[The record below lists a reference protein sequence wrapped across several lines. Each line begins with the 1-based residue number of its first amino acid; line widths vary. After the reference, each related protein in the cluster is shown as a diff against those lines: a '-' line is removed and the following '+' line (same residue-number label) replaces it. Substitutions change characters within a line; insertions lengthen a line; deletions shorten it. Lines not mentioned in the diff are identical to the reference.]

1 MLNKILYEGTVMNR
15 VISLA
20 IEQARKTMN
29 QNIGGP
35 FGAAIIDKNGNIIS
49 VSSNTV
55 LRDNDPT
62 AHAEVNAIREA
73 CKKINSYDLSECIL
87 YTTAYP
93 CPMCLSAIIWA
104 NIKKI
109 YFGCRAQDAEK
120 IGFRDDFIY
129 RFIENKCQNGEVLEM
144 YELDREECLQLFKEY
159 SEQSKTI
166 Y

>member
-1 MLNKILYEGTVMNR
+1 MNDIML
-15 VISLA
+15 LA
-20 IEQARKTMN
+20 INRARETMN

-35 FGAAIIDKNGNIIS
+35 FGAAIIDKNGNVIA

-55 LRDNDPT
+55 LQDNDPT
-62 AHAEVNAIREA
+62 AHAEINAIREA
-73 CKKINSYDLSECIL
+73 CKKLYSYDLSECVL

-93 CPMCLSAIIWA
+93 CPMCLSAIIWS
-104 NIKKI
+104 NIKKV
-109 YFGCRAQDAEK
+109 YFGCSAQDAEE

-129 RFIENKCQNGEVLEM
+129 RFIKQDCNDKNILKLH
-144 YELDREECLQLFKEY
+144 ELDREQCLQLFQEY

>member
-1 MLNKILYEGTVMNR
+1 MNEILQAAVNR
-15 VISLA
+15 
-20 IEQARKTMN
+20 ARQTMN

-35 FGAAIIDKNGNIIS
+35 FGAAIINEKGEILA
-49 VSSNTV
+49 VSSNSV

-62 AHAEVNAIREA
+62 AHAEVNAIRAA
-73 CKKINSYDLSECIL
+73 CRQIGSYDLSGCVL

-104 NIKKI
+104 NIKKV
-109 YFGCRAQDAEK
+109 YFGCRPQDAEA

-129 RFIENKCQNGEVLEM
+129 RFIENKCADKSVLEIA
-144 YELDREECLQLFKEY
+144 ELDREDCLRLFAE
-159 SEQSKTI
+159 TI

>member
-1 MLNKILYEGTVMNR
+1 MHEILK
-15 VISLA
+15 LA
-20 IEQARKTMN
+20 IEQARNTMN
-29 QNIGGP
+29 NNVGGP
-35 FGAAIIDKNGNIIS
+35 FGAAIIDENGNILSI
-49 VSSNTV
+49 SSNSV

-73 CKKINSYDLSECIL
+73 CKKCKSYDLSGCVL

-104 NIKKI
+104 NIKKV
-109 YFGCRAQDAEK
+109 YFGCRPEDAEH

-129 RFIENKCQNGEVLEM
+129 RFIENKCKNDDVLEIT
-144 YELDREECLQLFKEY
+144 ELDREDCLKLFDEY
-159 SEQSKTI
+159 KKLNKTI

>member
-1 MLNKILYEGTVMNR
+1 MNEF
-15 VISLA
+15 LLKA

-29 QNIGGP
+29 EDIGGP
-35 FGAAIIDKNGNIIS
+35 FGAVIIDKNGDILS
-49 VSSNTV
+49 VSSNSV

-62 AHAEVNAIREA
+62 AHAEINAIREA
-73 CKKINSYDLSECIL
+73 CKKINSYDLSDCIL

-104 NIKKI
+104 NIKKV
-109 YFGCRAQDAEK
+109 YFGCRPEDAEK

-129 RFIENKCQNGEVLEM
+129 KFIENKSKDKNILDI
-144 YELDREECLQLFKEY
+144 YELNREECLQLFEEY
-159 SEQSKTI
+159 SKKKKTI

>member
-1 MLNKILYEGTVMNR
+1 MNEILSKAVER
-15 VISLA
+15 
-20 IEQARKTMN
+20 ARQTME

-35 FGAAIIDKNGNIIS
+35 FGAAIIDVEGNILA
-49 VSSNTV
+49 VSSNSV

-73 CKKINSYDLSECIL
+73 CRKLGSYDLSGCVL

-93 CPMCLSAIIWA
+93 CPMCLAAIIWA
-104 NIKKI
+104 NIKKV
-109 YFGCRAQDAEK
+109 YFGCRPQDAEA

-129 RFIENKCQNGEVLEM
+129 RFIESKCSDKAIM
-144 YELDREECLQLFKEY
+144 ELSELNREECLQLFAEYQKEH
-159 SEQSKTI
+159 KTI

>member
-1 MLNKILYEGTVMNR
+1 MNEF
-15 VISLA
+15 LLKA

-29 QNIGGP
+29 ENIGGP
-35 FGAAIIDKNGNIIS
+35 FGAVIIDKNGDILS
-49 VSSNTV
+49 VSSNSV

-62 AHAEVNAIREA
+62 AHAEINAIREA
-73 CKKINSYDLSECIL
+73 CKKINSYDLSDCIL

-104 NIKKI
+104 NIKKV
-109 YFGCRAQDAEK
+109 YFGCRPEDAEK

-129 RFIENKCQNGEVLEM
+129 KFIENKSKDKNILDI
-144 YELDREECLQLFKEY
+144 YELDREECLQLFEEY
-159 SEQSKTI
+159 SKKKKTI

>member
-1 MLNKILYEGTVMNR
+1 
-15 VISLA
+15 LA
-20 IEQARKTMN
+20 
-29 QNIGGP
+29 
-35 FGAAIIDKNGNIIS
+35 
-49 VSSNTV
+49 VSSNSV

-73 CKKINSYDLSECIL
+73 CRKLESYDLSGCVL

-104 NIKKI
+104 NIKKV
-109 YFGCRAQDAEK
+109 YFGCRPQDAEA

-129 RFIENKCQNGEVLEM
+129 RFIENKCTDKSVMEIA
-144 YELDREECLQLFKEY
+144 ELDREECLQLFNEYQKEN
-159 SEQSKTI
+159 KTI

>member
-1 MLNKILYEGTVMNR
+1 MNEL
-15 VISLA
+15 ISLA

-35 FGAAIIDKNGNIIS
+35 FGAAIIDKNGQILS
-49 VSSNTV
+49 VASNSV
-55 LRDNDPT
+55 LRDKDPT

-73 CKKINSYDLSECIL
+73 CQKVNSYDLSDCVL

-104 NIKKI
+104 NIKKV
-109 YFGCRAQDAEK
+109 YFGCTPQDAEK

-129 RFIENKCQNGEVLEM
+129 RFIENKCQDGEIM
-144 YELDREECLQLFKEY
+144 SIQELDRQECLELFKEY
-159 SEQSKTI
+159 AQKNKTI

>member
-1 MLNKILYEGTVMNR
+1 MNEILQAAVNR
-15 VISLA
+15 
-20 IEQARKTMN
+20 ARQTMN

-35 FGAAIIDKNGNIIS
+35 FGAAIINEKGEILA
-49 VSSNTV
+49 VSSNSV

-62 AHAEVNAIREA
+62 AHAEVNAIRAA
-73 CKKINSYDLSECIL
+73 CRQIGSYDLSGCVL

-104 NIKKI
+104 NIKKV
-109 YFGCRAQDAEK
+109 YFGCRPQDAEA

-129 RFIENKCQNGEVLEM
+129 RFIENKCADKSVLEIA
-144 YELDREECLQLFKEY
+144 ELDREDCLRLFAKY
-159 SEQSKTI
+159 QQSNKTI